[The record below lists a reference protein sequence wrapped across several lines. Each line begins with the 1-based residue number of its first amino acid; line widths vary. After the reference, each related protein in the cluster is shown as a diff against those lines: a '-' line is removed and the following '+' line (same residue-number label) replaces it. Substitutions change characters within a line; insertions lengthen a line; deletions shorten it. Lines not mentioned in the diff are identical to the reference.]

1 MEMGEGDPLDA
12 VSVVSDWSMADD
24 VRNILYDEEDSIV
37 SLNTAN
43 HRKPGL
49 ANIWSCSYI

>member
-1 MEMGEGDPLDA
+1 LDA